1 MNMKTTF
8 ITLTFV
14 LFFLQ
19 IKGQTS
25 IETDSL
31 KFWQPNL
38 MLKNSDFKGDT
49 TNSDAIKWKEK
60 INLLASSG
68 VSVVRF
74 LDIPKKKKNRGKML
88 EKAYFVPCMRKHQSY
103 SFTTDT
109 FELEKQKL
117 YLDIAEMI
125 CRMARKDIDSLQ
137 NASKSYGMLYFIYVD
152 IANHYCEKF
161 GEFHREYTQAV
172 FVRKEEKAY
181 ELWRNITHAKLKEL
195 DKYATTP
202 IDCQRIITNQP
213 VDKDYILSPTI
224 SGQLKKCN

>member
-1 MNMKTTF
+1 MKM
-8 ITLTFV
+8 TFV
-14 LFFLQ
+14 TLLLCLNFLQ
-19 IKGQTS
+19 IKGQIL

-31 KFWQPNL
+31 KFWQSNL
-38 MLKNSDFKGDT
+38 NLNNSDFKGDT
-49 TNSDAIKWKEK
+49 TTANALKWKEK

-88 EKAYFVPCMRKHQSY
+88 EKAYFVPCWRKHQSY
-103 SFTTDT
+103 TFTTDS
-109 FELEKQKL
+109 FEIEKQKL
-117 YLDIAEMI
+117 YFDIAEMI

-137 NASKSYGMLYFIYVD
+137 NTSKAYGMLYFTYVD

-181 ELWRNITHAKLKEL
+181 KLWRDTTHAKLKEL
-195 DKYATTP
+195 DKYATTQ
-202 IDCQRIITNQP
+202 IDCQRVITNIP
-213 VDKDYILSPTI
+213 VDKEYILSPTI
-224 SGQLKKCN
+224 YGQLKKCN